1 MKTVGSDSQNNIKRV
16 ALLIGILASF
26 LTPFMGSAINM
37 ALPTIGDEFNADAI
51 LLSWV
56 ATSYLLAAAVF
67 LVPFGRIA
75 DIYGRKRIFLYGIIL
90 FTIASLLSAVSPS
103 ITVLIVF
110 RIFQAIGSS
119 MIFGTS
125 LAIITSVFPPGE
137 RGKAMGITIAAV
149 YTGLSC
155 GPIGGGF
162 LTEYLGWRSIFY
174 SIIPLGILIIYLVIR
189 KLKGEWV
196 EAKGE
201 KIDWLGSIIYGISL
215 VLFMYGLSILPGYF
229 GGILVLAG
237 LVFVFMFIAWE
248 LKTDNP
254 VLEIRI
260 FKNNKVFAYSNL
272 AALINY
278 GATFAIAFLLNF
290 YFQKIQGMTP
300 RQTGVILVA
309 QPIVMAVFS
318 PFMGRLSD
326 KIEPNIVASIGMAIT
341 TVGLC
346 LLIFITNSTSKYL
359 ILGILMILGLGFA
372 FFSSPNT
379 NAIMSSVEKRYYGI
393 ASGTVGTMR
402 LLGQMLS
409 MGVAM
414 LIFSAFIGKV
424 KITPEVY
431 PQLLK
436 SINVAF
442 AIFTVLCFIGIFAS
456 LARGKVRKV
465 MN

>member
-1 MKTVGSDSQNNIKRV
+1 MKAVGSDSQNNIKRV
-16 ALLIGILASF
+16 ALFIAILASF

-75 DIYGRKRIFLYGIIL
+75 DIYGRKKIFLYGIIL

-155 GPIGGGF
+155 GPIVGGF
-162 LTEYLGWRSIFY
+162 LTEFLGWRSIFY

-189 KLKGEWV
+189 KLKGEWA

-201 KIDWLGSIIYGISL
+201 KVDWPGSIIYGISL
-215 VLFMYGLSILPGYF
+215 VLLMYGLSKLPGYV
-229 GGILVLAG
+229 GGILVFAG

-254 VLEIRI
+254 VLDIRI

-300 RQTGVILVA
+300 RQTGLILVA

-346 LLIFITNSTSKYL
+346 LLIFITNSTSKYM

-414 LIFSAFIGKV
+414 LIFSVFMGKV

-442 AIFTVLCFIGIFAS
+442 AIFTALCFIGIFAS
-456 LARGKVRKV
+456 LARGKVRKEI
-465 MN
+465 N